1 MLLVRANSDSRIIS
15 FGLLQLLILIFVVSV
30 SRYNAFMVKWNQ
42 ILKTFGTR
50 WFAKCELLVRPTTSD
65 SHHLQDPKISLVNKT
80 LDAFEHIIN
89 AFLLRT
95 V

>member
-50 WFAKCELLVRPTTSD
+50 WFAKCELLVRPTSD